1 MPFRT
6 FSVKHLFSR
15 TQSGLERIRIRLLM
29 RLGCRA
35 DIHRG
40 DDYGVSPCDMA
51 ESEEMMR
58 AIGTY
63 KSVVMLENTAAFVL
77 KVLYRE

>member
-1 MPFRT
+1 
-6 FSVKHLFSR
+6 
-15 TQSGLERIRIRLLM
+15 M

>member
-1 MPFRT
+1 
-6 FSVKHLFSR
+6 
-15 TQSGLERIRIRLLM
+15 
-29 RLGCRA
+29 
-35 DIHRG
+35 
-40 DDYGVSPCDMA
+40 MA

-77 KVLYRE
+77 KVPCFRRTVQEWTVGHEYTGLIFFVHISESILTSISRFFSGPLAGG